1 MLSREGQQIISLV
14 GEENFTVKRQRKIF
28 NQIVSCNIT
37 WRSFWGFQSE
47 SKMMQVSA
55 AVRLMPKPPALVHSR
70 KTNLSESGLENLSIA
85 A

>member
-1 MLSREGQQIISLV
+1 MLLREGQQIICFV
-14 GEENFTVKRQRKIF
+14 DEENFTAKRQRKNVSKI
-28 NQIVSCNIT
+28 ISCNIT

>member
-1 MLSREGQQIISLV
+1 MLSREQQQIISLV
-14 GEENFTVKRQRKIF
+14 GEENFTVKKQRKNFSKIT
-28 NQIVSCNIT
+28 SCNIT

>member
-1 MLSREGQQIISLV
+1 MLSREQQQIISLV

-28 NQIVSCNIT
+28 NKIISCNIT